1 MRFFECQFCGHPLY
15 FENSLCESCGRRLG
29 FLPSLMTMTALEPAG
44 EHWTALAEPGSEYSY
59 CANLSFDSC
68 NWLIPASSGQQFCV
82 ACNHNRTVPDLTNKQ
97 SIVLWR
103 RVEIAKRRLFYSLLR
118 LKLPL
123 RTKSED
129 PTGLAFDFIAP
140 TTGPVLTGHLDGVIT
155 INLAEADDADR
166 ERQRDALEE
175 PYRTLLGHFR
185 HEIAH
190 YYWDRLVRDHGTIN
204 EFREVLGDERA
215 DYGEALRR
223 HHAQGAPDKW
233 SDNFVTAY
241 ASSHPWEDFAE
252 TWAHYFHII
261 DTLETARSFGVHTR
275 PRSTSAQ
282 AMGASVDFDPY
293 TAPIDRLIDAWI
305 PLTFTFNS
313 INRSMGLGDLY
324 PFALGMPAMAKLT
337 LIYNLI
343 HRVAPTEQQS
353 ERAMLKAVVAGLKRG
368 LSSP

>member
-15 FENSLCESCGRRLG
+15 FENSQCESCGRRLG

-44 EHWTALAEPGSEYSY
+44 DKWTALADRGSEYLY

-68 NWLIPASSGQQFCV
+68 NWLIPAGSGHGFCS
-82 ACNHNRTVPDLTNKQ
+82 ACRHNRTVPDLTNKQ

-103 RVEIAKRRLFYSLLR
+103 RIEIAKRRLFYSLLR

-140 TTGPVLTGHLDGVIT
+140 TAGPVLTGHLDGVIT

-166 ERQRDALEE
+166 ERQRNAMEE

-190 YYWDRLVRDHGTIN
+190 YYWDRLVRDLGSISA
-204 EFREVLGDERA
+204 FRQVFGDERA
-215 DYGEALRR
+215 DYVQALRR
-223 HHAQGAPDKW
+223 HHAQGAPDNW

-282 AMGASVDFDPY
+282 ALEASVDFDPY
-293 TAPIDRLIDAWI
+293 TAPIDRLIDAWL

-313 INRSMGLGDLY
+313 INRSMGLADLY

-337 LIYNLI
+337 FIYNLV

-368 LSSP
+368 LSSS